1 MFQVPWGTSGRQ
13 FVSEMARLF
22 QAHAEVT
29 ALESVAITAAMVMSH
44 IFCCKD
50 LT

>member
-13 FVSEMARLF
+13 F

-29 ALESVAITAAMVMSH
+29 ALESVAITAAMVMPH
-44 IFCCKD
+44 
-50 LT
+50 